1 MIIRSLSEL
10 QEADERT
17 LSFNPLGL
25 GGRMRPEDSAEFQQ
39 QVIARYEL
47 VTAVAEGT
55 RQSFDQLREIF
66 AYGVLCYDI
75 FTVINDHALL
85 VFEQALRDRF
95 IEFHHGTVTF
105 VNPQTGEVKELAADR
120 YEQVYEFVSRNR
132 AWKLRVGDGPGAM
145 TFNGALGGLRE
156 WARTMGLLRG
166 QRNRAVE
173 QAIARLRNHVAH
185 PSSYHLT
192 TPADAAN
199 TISDLA
205 EIINNLWGS
214 PTPGGR
220 LYPAPVRRTA
230 IHLMWN
236 DETGEVMSGLAAP
249 GPVPE
254 DIERGDADSEQPGAD
269 REPHGDQEQDG
280 CTHVLVRG
288 VPGDWDLL
296 HFDARYET
304 GRNPAEWLWGPG
316 SGRDAMAWLARERPP
331 DDEVDILDRIFLLR
345 YHAPVLYL
353 PRNPDLAASVTD
365 GERAGTWY
373 LIRADSPEYAFH
385 HQRQALAGG
394 YGCARCGPCPRC
406 PVQTIGAGS
415 WEEAMNLLADHG
427 VQVNRR
433 DVPDVKVPSRMGWPR
448 CNRILGNGSWDIPE
462 EEQ

>member
-1 MIIRSLSEL
+1 MKSVKRL
-10 QEADERT
+10 EADERT

-47 VTAVAEGT
+47 VPAVAEGT

-66 AYGVLCYDI
+66 GYGVLCYDI

-95 IEFHHGTVTF
+95 IEFHQGKVTF
-105 VNPQTGEVKELAADR
+105 VDPRAGTEKELAADR

-132 AWKLRVGDGPGAM
+132 TWKLRVGPGPETMA
-145 TFNGALGGLRE
+145 FNGTLGGLRE
-156 WARTMGLLRG
+156 WARTMGFLRG

-192 TPADAAN
+192 TPVDAAN

-205 EIINNLWGS
+205 EIVNHLWGS

-220 LYPAPVRRTA
+220 LYPAPIRRT
-230 IHLMWN
+230 IVHLMWN
-236 DETGEVMSGLAAP
+236 EETSEVMSGLAAP
-249 GPVPE
+249 GPVPAGQE
-254 DIERGDADSEQPGAD
+254 HDGAKGERQGAD
-269 REPHGDQEQDG
+269 REIHGDQGQDG
-280 CTHVLVRG
+280 WTHLLVRG
-288 VPGDWDLL
+288 VPHDWDLL

-304 GRNPAEWLWGPG
+304 ARYPAEWLWGPG
-316 SGRDAMAWLARERPP
+316 SGHDAMAWLAREQPP
-331 DDEVDILDRIFLLR
+331 DDEVDVLDRIFLLR
-345 YHAPVLYL
+345 YHAPLLYL
-353 PRNPDLAASVTD
+353 PRNPDLAASVID
-365 GERAGTWY
+365 DEKPGIWY
-373 LIRADSPEYAFH
+373 LIRADSPEQAFN

-394 YGCARCGPCPRC
+394 FGCARRGPCPRC

-415 WEEAMNLLADHG
+415 WHEAMNLLAQRG
-427 VQVNRR
+427 VQVSRR
-433 DVPDVKVPSRMGWPR
+433 DVPDVRVPSRMGWPR
-448 CNRILGNGSWDIPE
+448 CNRILGNSSWDIPE
-462 EEQ
+462 EER